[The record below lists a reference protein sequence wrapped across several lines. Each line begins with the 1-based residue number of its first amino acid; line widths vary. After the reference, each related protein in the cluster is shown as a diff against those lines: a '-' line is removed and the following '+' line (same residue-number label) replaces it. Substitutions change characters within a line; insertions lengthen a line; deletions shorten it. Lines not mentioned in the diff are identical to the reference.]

1 VTADSPHTDILAEG
15 RRVLASAAADGVQL
29 RAAGG
34 VAIALRCPSALV
46 PPLKRSYADI
56 DLAGRAKDRRKITAL
71 LQGLGYEADE
81 RFNAIH
87 GATRLLF
94 WDAANAR
101 QLDVFLD
108 RFEMCHKL
116 DLLPR
121 LGIDG
126 ETLPL
131 ADLLLMKLQIVE
143 TNHKDMVDILALLVD
158 QTFTEDDSGIDLSYI
173 ARLTSGDW
181 GLWRTV
187 TEGAKHVV
195 AFASELGSFE
205 HAAMVQERVRFFLQ
219 GLQQCPKSTAWKL
232 RAKIGDRVR
241 WYELPEE
248 ARRA

>member
-1 VTADSPHTDILAEG
+1 VTADSPHADILAEG
-15 RRVLASAAADGVQL
+15 RRVLASAAADGLQL

-56 DLAGRAKDRRKITAL
+56 DLAGRAKERRKITEL
-71 LQGLGYEADE
+71 LQGLGYGADQ

-94 WDAANAR
+94 WDDANAR

-116 DLLPR
+116 DLSPR

-126 ETLPL
+126 PTLPL

-158 QTFTEDDSGIDLSYI
+158 QTFTKDDSGIDLSYI
-173 ARLTSGDW
+173 TKLTSADW
-181 GLWRTV
+181 GLWKTV
-187 TEGAKHVV
+187 TEGAKHV
-195 AFASELGSFE
+195 ATFARQLGSFE
-205 HAAMVQERVRFFLQ
+205 HADLVHERVGSLLAALEQ
-219 GLQQCPKSTAWKL
+219 SPKSTAWKL
-232 RAKIGDRVR
+232 RAKVGERIR

-248 ARRA
+248 AHRA